1 MALDDLDR
9 RLLSALREDGRA
21 STAALS
27 RQLGVSRATV
37 GARIARL
44 VEEGTIIGF
53 TARVRGEADPLT
65 IHAVSLIEVEG
76 RSIDAVIRRL
86 RGFSEITSL
95 HSTNGSWDL
104 VAELRTAN
112 LGDFDRLLGQIRSI
126 DGVINSET
134 SLLLSSVLR

>member
-53 TARVRGEADPLT
+53 TARVRGRPT
-65 IHAVSLIEVEG
+65 
-76 RSIDAVIRRL
+76 R
-86 RGFSEITSL
+86 
-95 HSTNGSWDL
+95 
-104 VAELRTAN
+104 
-112 LGDFDRLLGQIRSI
+112 
-126 DGVINSET
+126 
-134 SLLLSSVLR
+134 